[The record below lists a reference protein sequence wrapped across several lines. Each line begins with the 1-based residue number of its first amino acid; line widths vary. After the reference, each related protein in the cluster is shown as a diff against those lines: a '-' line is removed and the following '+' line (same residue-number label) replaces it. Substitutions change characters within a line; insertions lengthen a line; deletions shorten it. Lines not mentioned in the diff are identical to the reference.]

1 MVQGL
6 SVERSG
12 IWSEIGP
19 NTHEIG
25 PKLPPVRNRSEI
37 VQDRTPPIYRG
48 PVRPAADD
56 DAALARWRH
65 SQRHAEAD
73 ADWSE
78 IDRVWTWLETPYH
91 EQRSI
96 CAAPHDHVIGG
107 KCRHPHCH
115 PQGCHARHGHGNTI
129 DLVAEARRIF
139 GGDA

>member
-1 MVQGL
+1 
-6 SVERSG
+6 
-12 IWSEIGP
+12 
-19 NTHEIG
+19 
-25 PKLPPVRNRSEI
+25 

-78 IDRVWTWLETPYH
+78 IDRIWTWLETPYH
-91 EQRSI
+91 EQRAI
-96 CAAPHDHVIGG
+96 CAAPHNHQVSCKRTCTSKHHEACDPWCKEKHGHMYR
-107 KCRHPHCH
+107 CPHPHCH

-139 GGDA
+139 GGDE